1 MTFPY
6 EVLILFLSIPPVM
19 FEKDD
24 NGVAAWRSLAD
35 DLSRLVDSRSRFK
48 LTTQHQKYSGRTSVM
63 EDVDAVIMFPGWPD
77 SNACVQDKIYAQ
89 EHDIPIFNLVK
100 NYNGVMELQDRDGD
114 IIETG
119 DLYHYLY
126 RLETTGTGKKQRSEA
141 EPDNVNHPSHYKI
154 GEYECFTEMRAL
166 FGIDALISY
175 CKLAV
180 YKYRYRFTK
189 KNGDEDLKKAG
200 WYMRELMK
208 LEEEKAAAE

>member
-6 EVLILFLSIPPVM
+6 EVQILFLSIPPVM

-35 DLSRLVDSRSRFK
+35 DLRRLVDSSSRFK
-48 LTTQHQKYSGRTSVM
+48 LTTQYQKYSGRTAVM

-114 IIETG
+114 VIETG

>member
-1 MTFPY
+1 M
-6 EVLILFLSIPPVM
+6 
-19 FEKDD
+19 K
-24 NGVAAWRSLAD
+24 
-35 DLSRLVDSRSRFK
+35 
-48 LTTQHQKYSGRTSVM
+48 KYDCYYTYR
-63 EDVDAVIMFPGWPD
+63 APCI
-77 SNACVQDKIYAQ
+77 I
-89 EHDIPIFNLVK
+89 
-100 NYNGVMELQDRDGD
+100 DGGGYIRVRASD
-114 IIETG
+114 
-119 DLYHYLY
+119 
-126 RLETTGTGKKQRSEA
+126 EA
-141 EPDNVNHPSHYKI
+141 EARQKAKGAVYADHKGWGIRGVNVYRIDEVTDNVNHPSHYKI

>member
-1 MTFPY
+1 MKRNEAECMDT
-6 EVLILFLSIPPVM
+6 E
-19 FEKDD
+19 
-24 NGVAAWRSLAD
+24 AAARSD
-35 DLSRLVDSRSRFK
+35 K
-48 LTTQHQKYSGRTSVM
+48 
-63 EDVDAVIMFPGWPD
+63 DVDLTVPD
-77 SNACVQDKIYAQ
+77 CAEK
-89 EHDIPIFNLVK
+89 EHDDTDP
-100 NYNGVMELQDRDGD
+100 Q
-114 IIETG
+114 
-119 DLYHYLY
+119 
-126 RLETTGTGKKQRSEA
+126 
-141 EPDNVNHPSHYKI
+141 PDNVNHPSHYKI